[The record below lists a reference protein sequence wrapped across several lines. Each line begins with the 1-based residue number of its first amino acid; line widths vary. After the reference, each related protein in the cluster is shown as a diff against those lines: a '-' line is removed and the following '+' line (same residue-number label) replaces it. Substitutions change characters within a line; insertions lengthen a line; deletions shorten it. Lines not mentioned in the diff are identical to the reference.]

1 LIWKVTV
8 RRGHLKYRCH
18 IDKVM
23 AVAFTAFAFDQSV
36 ENGGEGVK
44 LGFYRVQGARVAK
57 KNVKKSRRDENG
69 NIKYDGEIVRQKGDA
84 YLIDCNV
91 TGSDE
96 GTSDKPK
103 FSLMS
108 LFREHIFPKVGELVK
123 DGGRFA
129 GYIPV
134 FQGDNAGPHID
145 KTYHTYVRDYCKSE
159 GWHWEPQAPQM
170 PHMNNLDLAVFPKM
184 SKDHG
189 ALLKNYSNKM
199 APPEEIWKTAEAC
212 WSNLDSASIARG
224 FILAYRIADKVIV
237 NKGTNTFLQ
246 TQDFHSG
253 VGEDF
258 TDTRDGVRKT
268 VHVIK

>member
-1 LIWKVTV
+1 
-8 RRGHLKYRCH
+8 
-18 IDKVM
+18 M
-23 AVAFTAFAFDQSV
+23 
-36 ENGGEGVK
+36 
-44 LGFYRVQGARVAK
+44 
-57 KNVKKSRRDENG
+57 
-69 NIKYDGEIVRQKGDA
+69 
-84 YLIDCNV
+84 
-91 TGSDE
+91 
-96 GTSDKPK
+96 
-103 FSLMS
+103 
-108 LFREHIFPKVGELVK
+108 
-123 DGGRFA
+123 
-129 GYIPV
+129 
-134 FQGDNAGPHID
+134 
-145 KTYHTYVRDYCKSE
+145 
-159 GWHWEPQAPQM
+159 
-170 PHMNNLDLAVFPKM
+170 
-184 SKDHG
+184 